1 MRSEKGSVGTAE
13 FSEDQRVVGDEES
26 GDRHIDSLTALI
38 GGRYFVIISCS
49 LGSVLYAGP
58 IPLTDPPAVTAKG
71 AARVVT
77 CAVDLPLAVTR
88 SDGLGNDRHHSFRD
102 HR

>member
-77 CAVDLPLAVTR
+77 CAVGPSACGHEIRWVR
-88 SDGLGNDRHHSFRD
+88 QRWPAFFS
-102 HR
+102 